1 MLRDTITEP
10 KSPTEGLTADKVK
23 QKKRESGLKDIV
35 VKLNQSFRK
44 KRVNKSEDRL
54 WERWIAS
61 NPHLHF
67 KSKEREQRERKGR
80 ES

>member
-23 QKKRESGLKDIV
+23 QKKRLKDIV

-44 KRVNKSEDRL
+44 KRVNKSKDRL
-54 WERWIAS
+54 RERWIAS

>member
-23 QKKRESGLKDIV
+23 QKKRLKDIV

-44 KRVNKSEDRL
+44 KRVNKSKDRL

>member
-23 QKKRESGLKDIV
+23 QKKRLKDIV